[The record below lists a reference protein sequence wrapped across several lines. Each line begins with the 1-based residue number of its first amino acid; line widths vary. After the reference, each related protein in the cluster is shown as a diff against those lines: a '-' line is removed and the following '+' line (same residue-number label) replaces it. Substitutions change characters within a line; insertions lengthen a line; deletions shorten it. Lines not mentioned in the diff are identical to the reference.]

1 MPSKTNQTPTKKT
14 KKTPEQKRWIRK
26 RLIII
31 FASLLTIALLIDITP
46 FGGNIRFYAKW
57 AECGQRPVQEDNS
70 FSFGARIRSYMEPA
84 TFEPIRF
91 GLPTYYCTPLE
102 AEEAGLSASRHNRD
116 FPNLEKQKLTH

>member
-31 FASLLTIALLIDITP
+31 FASLLTVALLIDITP

-57 AECGQRPVQEDNS
+57 IECGQKPVAEDNFLSRVPSYKEPDS
-70 FSFGARIRSYMEPA
+70 F
-84 TFEPIRF
+84 
-91 GLPTYYCTPLE
+91 LPMRLSQPDYYCTPLE
-102 AEEAGLSASRHNRD
+102 AEKAGLSADSQRHYYPHLD
-116 FPNLEKQKLTH
+116 KLEQ